1 MVLATT
7 RRLLHTKSDELLTKP
22 PADCVNYKNRPTM
35 TNDKEE
41 QTKKMMS
48 EEYGRSLTGCFTA
61 FVVVVLALIGIGV
74 LVCITT
80 I

>member
-1 MVLATT
+1 MATLK
-7 RRLLHTKSDELLTKP
+7 RALLSEKP
-22 PADCVNYKNRPTM
+22 PAACENYKNPHTM

-48 EEYGRSLTGCFTA
+48 EEYGKSLTGCFTI
-61 FVVVVLALIGIGV
+61 VVVIVLALLGVGI
-74 LVCITT
+74 LVCLTT